1 MVTVSIEVEARFE
14 DLVMA
19 RAPALLRLGLML
31 TGNLA
36 DAEDLVQITLLQAH
50 RHHAQLV
57 EMDAEQARTELF
69 ALILINLAAR
79 PPGATPVAAP
89 NTDTRLA
96 TSFEQQQY
104 AERR

>member
-1 MVTVSIEVEARFE
+1 MSIEVEARFE

-69 ALILINLAAR
+69 ALINLAAR